1 MSVVEL
7 SDEDN
12 VAILAETF
20 TESLSDIGDKTRQI
34 AVLKRLHALLDSNT
48 PQHYI
53 YETVEGSDELQVI
66 RVGGD
71 QRIFCRL
78 VMGIPHG
85 DKHYNVLFVFYVDPH
100 QYRPEQL
107 ATFDEAAAQRL
118 DEITSFDDVD
128 AVDNYLEKMD
138 AFGAGEI
145 RRRIDRLEGS

>member
-7 SDEDN
+7 SDEEN

-20 TESLSDIGDKTRQI
+20 VESLSDIGDRTRKI
-34 AVLKRLHALLDSNT
+34 AVLKRLFELLDSNS

-53 YETVEGSDELQVI
+53 YETLEGCDELQVI

-71 QRIFCRL
+71 QRVFCRL

-100 QYRPEQL
+100 EYRPNRL
-107 ATFDEAAAQRL
+107 TTFDHVASQRL
-118 DEITSFDDVD
+118 DEITSFDAVE
-128 AVDNYLEKMD
+128 AVDDYLDDMN
-138 AFGAGEI
+138 AFIAEDI
-145 RRRIDRLEGS
+145 EERIDRLE

>member
-7 SDEDN
+7 SDEEN

-20 TESLSDIGDKTRQI
+20 TESLSDIGDKTRQA
-34 AVLKRLHALLDSNT
+34 AVLKRLHELLDSDT

-53 YETVEGSDELQVI
+53 YETVAGCDELQVI

-85 DKHYNVLFVFYVDPH
+85 DKYYNVLFVFYVDPH
-100 QYRPEQL
+100 QYRPDQL
-107 ATFDEAAAQRL
+107 ATFDDAAEQRL
-118 DEITSFDDVD
+118 GEITEFHTVD
-128 AVDNYLEKMD
+128 AVDDYLDEMN
-138 AFGAGEI
+138 AFTPVEI
-145 RRRIDRLEGS
+145 RERIELL